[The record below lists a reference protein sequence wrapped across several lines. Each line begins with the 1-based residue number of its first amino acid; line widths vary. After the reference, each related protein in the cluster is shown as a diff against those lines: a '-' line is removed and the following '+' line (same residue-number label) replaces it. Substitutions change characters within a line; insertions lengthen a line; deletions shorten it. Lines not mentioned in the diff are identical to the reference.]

1 MQNKRLVSL
10 IFAVGIGI
18 SSTVTINN
26 LQSLKARKCTREI
39 NINTTRDKVEN
50 IKDKAKE
57 SKEYR
62 EYTHQLDLKKQMY
75 IEKLE
80 REQNQKEENNK
91 IPITFQMSAYC
102 SCSYCCDT
110 NTGITASGKN
120 VQEGMVALPKDIPF
134 GTKVVIPSLDKE
146 YVCEDRGGFIEYT
159 NEGYMRV
166 DVFLNS
172 HSECVKYGRFIVDGY
187 LVYPEE

>member
-26 LQSLKARKCTREI
+26 LQSLKAKRCTREI
-39 NINTTRDKVEN
+39 NINITRDKVEN
-50 IKDKAKE
+50 IKDKANE

-62 EYTHQLDLKKQMY
+62 EYIYQLDLKKQMY
-75 IEKLE
+75 IEKAE
-80 REQNQKEENNK
+80 REQKEKEENNK
-91 IPITFQMSAYC
+91 IPTTFEISFYC
-102 SCSYCCDT
+102 PCSYCCDL

-134 GTKVVIPSLDKE
+134 GTKVVIPSLHKE

-172 HSECVKYGRFIVDGY
+172 HNECIKYGRFVVDGY